1 MSRPAASLVPIFA
14 TPFAV
19 VPLARGAE
27 LNAPLAALLLSRAT
41 EEYRDQSLPADPAC
55 FRGREDLFDWKDEL
69 VGELR
74 RELLAGLCTAV
85 MAVNLYSEA
94 EFNALG
100 LQARARFSVVGP
112 DGCIPAA
119 TAPMASWFA
128 LYCVAAPPPA
138 PARIHSAVLRLYAV
152 REGTM
157 FMDAANWR
165 LREPFAGGH
174 HVWRPVPGEMA
185 VFPASILHEVALNRT
200 SSHLVLVSARVRF
213 AHAGQ
218 TATPPW

>member
-1 MSRPAASLVPIFA
+1 
-14 TPFAV
+14 
-19 VPLARGAE
+19 
-27 LNAPLAALLLSRAT
+27 
-41 EEYRDQSLPADPAC
+41 
-55 FRGREDLFDWKDEL
+55 
-69 VGELR
+69 
-74 RELLAGLCTAV
+74 
-85 MAVNLYSEA
+85 
-94 EFNALG
+94 
-100 LQARARFSVVGP
+100 
-112 DGCIPAA
+112 
-119 TAPMASWFA
+119 MASWFA

-138 PARIHSAVLRLYAV
+138 PARVHSAVLRLYAI

-174 HVWRPVPGEMA
+174 HVWRPVPGKMA

-200 SSHLVLVSARVRF
+200 TSDLVLVSARVRF

>member
-1 MSRPAASLVPIFA
+1 MSRPAASIVPIFA

-19 VPLARGAE
+19 VPVAGGAE

-41 EEYRDQSLPADPAC
+41 EEYRDRSLPADPAC
-55 FRGREDLFDWKDEL
+55 FRGREDLLDWKDEL
-69 VGELR
+69 AGQLR

-85 MAVNLYSEA
+85 MAVNLYTEA

-100 LQARARFSVVGP
+100 LQARARFAVVRP

-119 TAPMASWFA
+119 TAPMASWVA
-128 LYCVAAPPPA
+128 VYCVAAPPPA
-138 PARIHSAVLRLYAV
+138 PARVHSAVLRLYAI

-165 LREPFAGGH
+165 LREPFAGAH

-185 VFPASILHEVALNRT
+185 VFPASMLHEVALNRT
-200 SSHLVLVSARVRF
+200 KADLVLVSARVRF

-218 TATPPW
+218 TTTPPW